1 MLGPITRREY
11 RPFFLSSAT
20 SKEFMNFIYPIEDF
34 SEHHCPLAV
43 VKCTD
48 FRFREADQ
56 KFVEEHLG
64 VKRFDLY
71 VWPGSAK
78 QIISDTVF
86 RKTFIEK
93 IVSVSIER
101 HGIEKLL
108 LLWHWDCGAYGG
120 SPAFDSPEEEEERY
134 CRDMSSAREILQS
147 TPEFQKI
154 DIILA
159 YSKLG
164 PQDLE
169 YIIME

>member
-1 MLGPITRREY
+1 
-11 RPFFLSSAT
+11 
-20 SKEFMNFIYPIEDF
+20 MNFIYPIKDF
-34 SEHHCPLAV
+34 CEHHCPLAV

-56 KFVEEHLG
+56 KFIEKHLG
-64 VKRFDLY
+64 VKRFDLF

-78 QIISDTVF
+78 QLISDTVF
-86 RKTFIEK
+86 RKALIEK

-101 HGIEKLL
+101 HGIKKLL

-120 SPAFDSPEEEEERY
+120 SPAFDSPEKEEERY
-134 CRDMSSAREILQS
+134 RRDLLSAREILQLA
-147 TPEFQKI
+147 PEFQKI
-154 DIILA
+154 DIILS

-164 PQDLE
+164 PQGLE